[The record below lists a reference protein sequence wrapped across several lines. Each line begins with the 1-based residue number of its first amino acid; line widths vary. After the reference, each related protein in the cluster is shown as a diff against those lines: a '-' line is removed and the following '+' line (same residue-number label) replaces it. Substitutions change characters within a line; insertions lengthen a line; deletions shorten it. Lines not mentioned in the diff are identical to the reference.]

1 MTGQRIVVLG
11 GGFGGAAAARTLR
24 KLLGASHSVTLIDRR
39 RRTYLCGSLP
49 WLIVGEREADKV
61 SRSLGAL
68 VQRGVQ
74 YIQAEVEGI
83 RLAEGCI
90 HTSAGVHPFDYLV
103 VATGAEYDWAAVPG
117 SADAY
122 SFYNIE
128 TARRLRDALR
138 HFRSGRVV
146 IAVAGLPYKCP
157 PAPFEAAF
165 LMDEFFSA
173 RGTRRDIA
181 IDVFT
186 PEPAPLGVAGPE
198 ATSSIRTTLARRG
211 IGLHSGET
219 IAQADVSAGKARF
232 QSGRV
237 EGFDLLVTVPVHRSA
252 PQVREAGLTNQSGW
266 VPVNSSTLATQ
277 HPNVYAVG
285 DATVIQMANGR
296 PLPKAG
302 VFASAGGEV
311 AARNIAAAIR
321 GGDGAA
327 FAGEGYCFVE
337 QGRGK
342 ASMVTGRFLQPGQP
356 DVRLAPPSVRWHRKK
371 LQFEDDWRHWKI

>member
-1 MTGQRIVVLG
+1 MAGQRIVVLG

-24 KLLGASHSVTLIDRR
+24 KLLDASHSVTLIDRR

-83 RLAEGCI
+83 RLAEGEV
-90 HTSAGVHPFDYLV
+90 HTNAGVHLFDYLV

-117 SADAY
+117 SAEAY

-138 HFRSGRVV
+138 RFRSGRII
-146 IAVAGLPYKCP
+146 IAVSGLPYKCP

-165 LMDEFFSA
+165 LMDEAFTN
-173 RGTRRDIA
+173 RGTRRDIS
-181 IDVFT
+181 IEVFT
-186 PEPAPLGVAGPE
+186 PEPVPLGVAGPE
-198 ATSSIRTTLARRG
+198 ATNSIRAMLARRG
-211 IGLHSGET
+211 IGLYPGET
-219 IAQADVSAGKARF
+219 ITQADVSAGKARF

-237 EGFDLLVTVPVHRSA
+237 EEFGLLVTVPVHRSA
-252 PQVREAGLTNQSGW
+252 PQVREAGLANQSGW
-266 VPVNSSTLATQ
+266 IPVSGSTLATQ

-311 AARNIAAAIR
+311 AARNVAAAI
-321 GGDGAA
+321 GVGEGAA
-327 FAGEGYCFVE
+327 FAGEGHCFME

-342 ASMVTGRFLQPGQP
+342 ASMVAGRFLQAGQP
-356 DVRLAPPSVRWHRKK
+356 DVRFVPSSVRWHRKK
-371 LQFEDDWRHWKI
+371 IQFEDDWRHWKI